1 MALTDKNISH
11 DCSGSYTPVT
21 TSIGHILGDDEAESA
36 SKATPSTI
44 EMDSELQ
51 ECEIKSRSLTSNLS
65 RADDIGK
72 FGEDEASKNLENCD
86 EECVS
91 SIENHLNG
99 NNIKDISR
107 EHKKLATELNLFQKE
122 LERLKNENLSPL
134 LPHDINLIDP
144 SLSGLER
151 TLSLLDMANE
161 HLESIF
167 PSFKELPGSGNALE
181 RVLALELELA
191 EALQAKKKTDILFQ
205 SSFLKQHNDEA
216 AVFQSFRDI
225 NELIQD
231 TIELKRRQVA
241 VESELKEMQGR
252 YSELSVQFA
261 EVEGERQKL
270 EMNLKNQSPWK
281 S

>member
-1 MALTDKNISH
+1 
-11 DCSGSYTPVT
+11 
-21 TSIGHILGDDEAESA
+21 
-36 SKATPSTI
+36 
-44 EMDSELQ
+44 MDSALQ
-51 ECEIKSRSLTSNLS
+51 EYEIQSRSLTSNLS
-65 RADDIGK
+65 RADDIGT
-72 FGEDEASKNLENCD
+72 FGEDEASKSLENCD
-86 EECVS
+86 KECES

-99 NNIKDISR
+99 NSIKDISR

-122 LERLKNENLSPL
+122 LEKLRNENLSPR

-151 TLSLLDMANE
+151 TLSQLDMANE

>member
-1 MALTDKNISH
+1 MK
-11 DCSGSYTPVT
+11 
-21 TSIGHILGDDEAESA
+21 
-36 SKATPSTI
+36 
-44 EMDSELQ
+44 
-51 ECEIKSRSLTSNLS
+51 
-65 RADDIGK
+65 
-72 FGEDEASKNLENCD
+72 
-86 EECVS
+86 
-91 SIENHLNG
+91 HL
-99 NNIKDISR
+99 
-107 EHKKLATELNLFQKE
+107 L

-270 EMNLKNQSPWK
+270 EMNLKNQSLWK

>member
-1 MALTDKNISH
+1 MQAEI
-11 DCSGSYTPVT
+11 GT
-21 TSIGHILGDDEAESA
+21 TRCFFSLPLG
-36 SKATPSTI
+36 
-44 EMDSELQ
+44 
-51 ECEIKSRSLTSNLS
+51 C
-65 RADDIGK
+65 
-72 FGEDEASKNLENCD
+72 GEDAGGPSPGRYGRVPVAARDSHGFCALHRKEQP
-86 EECVS
+86 
-91 SIENHLNG
+91 
-99 NNIKDISR
+99 
-107 EHKKLATELNLFQKE
+107 ELNLFQKE

-134 LPHDINLIDP
+134 LPRDINLIDP

-151 TLSLLDMANE
+151 TLSQLDTANE
-161 HLESIF
+161 HLQSIF

-231 TIELKRRQVA
+231 TIELKKRQVA